1 MIRIA
6 LMLPFALAACTVAPV
21 APVQAVSE
29 PSIDA
34 LRALPPGVSTNA
46 IGLQN
51 GCYVYLDDKGN
62 AVPLTSDFGQQVC
75 A

>member
-1 MIRIA
+1 MTR
-6 LMLPFALAACTVAPV
+6 LVLVLPVAVAACTTVPE
-21 APVQAVSE
+21 APVQAVSA

-51 GCYVYLDDKGN
+51 GCYVYLTPEGD
-62 AVPLTSDFGQQVC
+62 AVPLTTEFGQQVC